1 MIHNILDISLLV
13 IMAHTL
19 QDTYY
24 VPSALHI
31 LIQSSQQPHKVSPI
45 IIPILQRWKLR
56 HREIKGLAQGLTTI
70 KWGNQLS
77 WTQTH
82 TFNYYTILPPK
93 LLLYNAYHFRGCTKQ
108 EMCCSYLCVILPSS
122 LMLEKWVLLQCDFRS
137 DSRAWYSKIYYLLR
151 K

>member
-70 KWGNQLS
+70 NWSEPIELNPDPY
-77 WTQTH
+77 
-82 TFNYYTILPPK
+82 F
-93 LLLYNAYHFRGCTKQ
+93 LLLYYTSTQ
-108 EMCCSYLCVILPSS
+108 TIIV
-122 LMLEKWVLLQCDFRS
+122 
-137 DSRAWYSKIYYLLR
+137 
-151 K
+151 